1 MTLTDKNK
9 VTAKSRNTAAIVAGV
24 IGLILLWWFYPQIRA
39 AMDPVREASSVDGA
53 VMPAAETSDAAA
65 EPKPTADIETAT
77 DIPNEEVATAAPDL
91 ATSEA
96 ATAAPDLATSEAAS
110 EEAVSESQSA
120 EASSDAPVEPL
131 SSKLAAPKF
140 DVVRIETDGSALIA
154 GQADGRGYVVL
165 SVDGVEQP
173 EARVDL
179 SGNGQFVIFAF
190 LPPTADQQSLKLH
203 LYAEDGSGPVASV
216 QTVFVAPA
224 TAASSGTENTAAAV
238 EEQIAASED
247 PEAET
252 GMSSTEAKST
262 NLEVDTAPVTETDT
276 APVAEEVTA
285 SKDPEAETGMSS
297 TEAKSTNLEV
307 DTAPVAEAEA
317 APVAEADTA
326 PVTETDTAPVAEEVT
341 ASKDPEAETGMSST
355 EAKSTNLEVDTAP
368 VAEAE
373 AAPVAEVD
381 TAPVT
386 ETDTAPVAEEVTAS
400 KDPDPKSEL
409 ASTDTGSTNAEANST
424 PATVI
429 LADEDGVRVLQNGAS
444 TAVSPAV
451 TIDTISYSSNG
462 DVILGG
468 RGQAG
473 NFVRI
478 YLENQSIA
486 TSEIAVDGY
495 WALEL
500 RDIEPGIYTL
510 RIDELNPGGDV
521 VSRAETPFKREAAEE
536 LAELM
541 AVEAEVEEP
550 RLEVPSESAAV
561 AKAEAQPAA
570 QTETETA
577 PEKPLAQA
585 VTQVEVNVQPEVAAL
600 DGQDEQSSNG
610 GSAVVERLPSETAPA
625 LRAPSKKFRV
635 RTVQPGSTLWAIAKE
650 SYGAGIE
657 YFKVFE
663 ANKERIRDPDLIYPG
678 QVFEI
683 PD

>member
-1 MTLTDKNK
+1 MTVTDKNK

-39 AMDPVREASSVDGA
+39 AMDPVREASSVEDA
-53 VMPAAETSDAAA
+53 MMPAAETSDVAA
-65 EPKPTADIETAT
+65 ESKPTADIETAT
-77 DIPNEEVATAAPDL
+77 DSPNREDAASAPELD
-91 ATSEA
+91 TSEA
-96 ATAAPDLATSEAAS
+96 AA
-110 EEAVSESQSA
+110 EEVVSESQSA
-120 EASSDAPVEPL
+120 EASSAAPAAPAAPAEPL
-131 SSKLAAPKF
+131 SSKLAAPSF

-165 SVDGVEQP
+165 SVDGVEQL
-173 EARVDL
+173 EARADL
-179 SGNGQFVIFAF
+179 NGNGQFVIFAF
-190 LPPTADQQSLKLH
+190 LPSKAVQQNIKLH

-224 TAASSGTENTAAAV
+224 TVVSSGTESAAAAGQ
-238 EEQIAASED
+238 EEVAASED

-252 GMSSTEAKST
+252 EMASTEAKST
-262 NLEVDTAPVTETDT
+262 NLEADEAPVAEVDA
-276 APVAEEVTA
+276 APVAEVDAAPVAEVDAAPVAEAVAAPGAEEVTA
-285 SKDPEAETGMSS
+285 SKEPESET
-297 TEAKSTNLEV
+297 
-307 DTAPVAEAEA
+307 
-317 APVAEADTA
+317 
-326 PVTETDTAPVAEEVT
+326 
-341 ASKDPEAETGMSST
+341 
-355 EAKSTNLEVDTAP
+355 
-368 VAEAE
+368 
-373 AAPVAEVD
+373 
-381 TAPVT
+381 
-386 ETDTAPVAEEVTAS
+386 
-400 KDPDPKSEL
+400 EL
-409 ASTDTGSTNAEANST
+409 ASTDMGSSNAEATSA

-429 LADEDGVRVLQNGAS
+429 LADEDGVRVLQDGAPA
-444 TAVSPAV
+444 AVAPAV

-478 YLENQSIA
+478 YLDNQSIA

-495 WALEL
+495 WAVEL
-500 RDIEPGIYTL
+500 SDIEPGIYTL
-510 RIDELNPGGDV
+510 RIDELNPAGDV
-521 VSRAETPFKREAAEE
+521 LSRAETPFKREAAEE

-541 AVEAEVEEP
+541 AVETKAEEP
-550 RLEVPSESAAV
+550 RVEVPSESAVV
-561 AKAEAQPAA
+561 AKAEAEAQPPAV
-570 QTETETA
+570 QVETETT
-577 PEKPLAQA
+577 PEKPLAQT

-610 GSAVVERLPSETAPA
+610 GSAVVEGLPAETAPT

>member
-9 VTAKSRNTAAIVAGV
+9 VTAKSRNKAAIVAGV

-39 AMDPVREASSVDGA
+39 AVDPVREASSVEDA
-53 VMPAAETSDAAA
+53 MMPAAETSDAAA

-77 DIPNEEVATAAPDL
+77 DSPNREDAASAPEL

-96 ATAAPDLATSEAAS
+96 AP
-110 EEAVSESQSA
+110 EEAVSESQSS
-120 EASSDAPVEPL
+120 EASSAAPAEPL

-173 EARVDL
+173 EARADL

-190 LPPTADQQSLKLH
+190 LPSTADQQALRLH

-224 TAASSGTENTAAAV
+224 TAVSSGKESAAAAV
-238 EEQIAASED
+238 EEEVAASED
-247 PEAET
+247 PEAESE
-252 GMSSTEAKST
+252 MASTEAKST
-262 NLEVDTAPVTETDT
+262 NLEADAAPVAEAAA
-276 APVAEEVTA
+276 APGAEEVTA
-285 SKDPEAETGMSS
+285 SKEPESET
-297 TEAKSTNLEV
+297 
-307 DTAPVAEAEA
+307 
-317 APVAEADTA
+317 
-326 PVTETDTAPVAEEVT
+326 
-341 ASKDPEAETGMSST
+341 
-355 EAKSTNLEVDTAP
+355 
-368 VAEAE
+368 
-373 AAPVAEVD
+373 
-381 TAPVT
+381 
-386 ETDTAPVAEEVTAS
+386 
-400 KDPDPKSEL
+400 EL
-409 ASTDTGSTNAEANST
+409 ASTDMGSSNAEATSA

-429 LADEDGVRVLQNGAS
+429 LADEDGVRVLQDGAP
-444 TAVSPAV
+444 AEVAPAV

-478 YLENQSIA
+478 YLDNQSIA
-486 TSEIAVDGY
+486 TSEVAVDGY
-495 WALEL
+495 WAVEL
-500 RDIEPGIYTL
+500 SDIEPGIYTL
-510 RIDELNPGGDV
+510 RIDELNPAGDV

-541 AVEAEVEEP
+541 AVETEAEEP
-550 RLEVPSESAAV
+550 RFKVPSESAVV
-561 AKAEAQPAA
+561 AKAEDEEAQPDL
-570 QTETETA
+570 QVETETA

-610 GSAVVERLPSETAPA
+610 GSAVVEDLPAETAPA
-625 LRAPSKKFRV
+625 LRVPSKKFRV

>member
-9 VTAKSRNTAAIVAGV
+9 VTAKSRNKAAIVAGV

-39 AMDPVREASSVDGA
+39 AVDPVREASSVEDA
-53 VMPAAETSDAAA
+53 MMPAAETSDAAA

-77 DIPNEEVATAAPDL
+77 DSPNREDAASAPEL

-96 ATAAPDLATSEAAS
+96 AP
-110 EEAVSESQSA
+110 EEAVSESQSS
-120 EASSDAPVEPL
+120 EASSAAPAEPL

-173 EARVDL
+173 EARADL

-190 LPPTADQQSLKLH
+190 LPSTADQQALRLH

-224 TAASSGTENTAAAV
+224 TAVSSGTESAAAAV
-238 EEQIAASED
+238 EEEVAASED
-247 PEAET
+247 PEAESE
-252 GMSSTEAKST
+252 MASTEAKST
-262 NLEVDTAPVTETDT
+262 NLEAAAAQAANAYAAPVAEAYA
-276 APVAEEVTA
+276 APVAEAAAAPGAEEVTA
-285 SKDPEAETGMSS
+285 SKEPESET
-297 TEAKSTNLEV
+297 
-307 DTAPVAEAEA
+307 
-317 APVAEADTA
+317 
-326 PVTETDTAPVAEEVT
+326 
-341 ASKDPEAETGMSST
+341 
-355 EAKSTNLEVDTAP
+355 
-368 VAEAE
+368 
-373 AAPVAEVD
+373 
-381 TAPVT
+381 
-386 ETDTAPVAEEVTAS
+386 
-400 KDPDPKSEL
+400 EL
-409 ASTDTGSTNAEANST
+409 ASTDMGSSNAEATSA

-429 LADEDGVRVLQNGAS
+429 LADEDGVRVLQDGAP
-444 TAVSPAV
+444 AEVAPAV

-478 YLENQSIA
+478 YLDNQSIA

-495 WALEL
+495 WAVEL
-500 RDIEPGIYTL
+500 SDIEPGIYTL
-510 RIDELNPGGDV
+510 RIDELNPAGDV

-541 AVEAEVEEP
+541 AVETEAEEP
-550 RLEVPSESAAV
+550 RFKVPSESAVV
-561 AKAEAQPAA
+561 AKAEDEEAQPDL
-570 QTETETA
+570 QVETETA

-610 GSAVVERLPSETAPA
+610 GSAVVEDLPAETAPA
-625 LRAPSKKFRV
+625 LRVPSKKFRV

>member
-9 VTAKSRNTAAIVAGV
+9 MTAKSRNTAAIVAGV

-39 AMDPVREASSVDGA
+39 AVDPVRETSSVEDA

-65 EPKPTADIETAT
+65 EPKPTADIEAAT
-77 DIPNEEVATAAPDL
+77 DNSNGEDAEAAP
-91 ATSEA
+91 E
-96 ATAAPDLATSEAAS
+96 LATSEAAS
-110 EEAVSESQSA
+110 EEAVSESQSV
-120 EASSDAPVEPL
+120 EASSAAPADPL

-140 DVVRIETDGSALIA
+140 DIVRIETDGSALIA

-173 EARVDL
+173 EARADL
-179 SGNGQFVIFAF
+179 NGNGQFVIFAF
-190 LPPTADQQSLKLH
+190 LPSTADQQSLKLH

-224 TAASSGTENTAAAV
+224 TVVSSGSESAAAV
-238 EEQIAASED
+238 VEEEVAASEN
-247 PEAET
+247 PNAET
-252 GMSSTEAKST
+252 EMASTEVKST
-262 NLEVDTAPVTETDT
+262 NLEADAAPAAEADA
-276 APVAEEVTA
+276 APGAEEVTA
-285 SKDPEAETGMSS
+285 SKALESET
-297 TEAKSTNLEV
+297 
-307 DTAPVAEAEA
+307 
-317 APVAEADTA
+317 
-326 PVTETDTAPVAEEVT
+326 
-341 ASKDPEAETGMSST
+341 
-355 EAKSTNLEVDTAP
+355 
-368 VAEAE
+368 
-373 AAPVAEVD
+373 
-381 TAPVT
+381 
-386 ETDTAPVAEEVTAS
+386 
-400 KDPDPKSEL
+400 EL
-409 ASTDTGSTNAEANST
+409 ASTDKGSSNAEATSA

-429 LADEDGVRVLQNGAS
+429 LADEDGVRVLQDGAP
-444 TAVSPAV
+444 AEVAPAV

-478 YLENQSIA
+478 YLDNQSIA

-495 WALEL
+495 WAVEL
-500 RDIEPGIYTL
+500 SDIEPGIYTL
-510 RIDELNPGGDV
+510 RIDELNPSGNV

-541 AVEAEVEEP
+541 AVETQAEEP
-550 RLEVPSESAAV
+550 RVEVPSESAVV
-561 AKAEAQPAA
+561 AKAEAEEAQPPAVV
-570 QTETETA
+570 QVEPETA
-577 PEKPLAQA
+577 PEKPLAQT

-600 DGQDEQSSNG
+600 DGQVEQSSNG
-610 GSAVVERLPSETAPA
+610 GSAVVEELPAETAPA

>member
-39 AMDPVREASSVDGA
+39 AMDPVREASSVEDA
-53 VMPAAETSDAAA
+53 MMPAAETSDAAA

-77 DIPNEEVATAAPDL
+77 DSPNREDAASAPEL

-96 ATAAPDLATSEAAS
+96 AP
-110 EEAVSESQSA
+110 EEAVSESQSS
-120 EASSDAPVEPL
+120 EASSAAPAEPL

-173 EARVDL
+173 EARADL
-179 SGNGQFVIFAF
+179 NGNGQFVIFAF
-190 LPPTADQQSLKLH
+190 LPSTADQQSLKLH

-224 TAASSGTENTAAAV
+224 TAVSSGTESAAAAV
-238 EEQIAASED
+238 EEEVAASED
-247 PEAET
+247 PEAESE
-252 GMSSTEAKST
+252 MASTEAKST
-262 NLEVDTAPVTETDT
+262 NLEAAAAQAAKADAAPVAEADA
-276 APVAEEVTA
+276 APVAEAAAAPGAEEVTA
-285 SKDPEAETGMSS
+285 SKEPESET
-297 TEAKSTNLEV
+297 
-307 DTAPVAEAEA
+307 
-317 APVAEADTA
+317 
-326 PVTETDTAPVAEEVT
+326 
-341 ASKDPEAETGMSST
+341 
-355 EAKSTNLEVDTAP
+355 
-368 VAEAE
+368 
-373 AAPVAEVD
+373 
-381 TAPVT
+381 
-386 ETDTAPVAEEVTAS
+386 
-400 KDPDPKSEL
+400 EL
-409 ASTDTGSTNAEANST
+409 ASTDMGSSNAEATSA

-429 LADEDGVRVLQNGAS
+429 LADEDGVRVLQDGAP
-444 TAVSPAV
+444 AEVAPAV

-478 YLENQSIA
+478 YLDNQSIA

-495 WALEL
+495 WAVEL
-500 RDIEPGIYTL
+500 SDIEPGIYTL
-510 RIDELNPGGDV
+510 RIDELNPAGDV

-541 AVEAEVEEP
+541 AVETEAEEP
-550 RLEVPSESAAV
+550 RVEVPSESAVV
-561 AKAEAQPAA
+561 AKAEDEEAQPAV
-570 QTETETA
+570 QVETETA

-610 GSAVVERLPSETAPA
+610 GSAVVEGLPAETAPA

>member
-9 VTAKSRNTAAIVAGV
+9 VTAKSRNKAAIVAGV

-39 AMDPVREASSVDGA
+39 AVDPVREASSVEDA
-53 VMPAAETSDAAA
+53 MMPAAETSDAAA

-77 DIPNEEVATAAPDL
+77 DSPNREDAASAPEL

-96 ATAAPDLATSEAAS
+96 AP
-110 EEAVSESQSA
+110 EEAVSESQSS
-120 EASSDAPVEPL
+120 EASSAAPAEPL

-173 EARVDL
+173 EARADL

-190 LPPTADQQSLKLH
+190 LPSTADQQALRLH

-224 TAASSGTENTAAAV
+224 TAVSSGTESAAAAV
-238 EEQIAASED
+238 EEEVAASED
-247 PEAET
+247 PEAESE
-252 GMSSTEAKST
+252 MASTEAKST
-262 NLEVDTAPVTETDT
+262 NLEAAAAQAANADAAPVAEADA
-276 APVAEEVTA
+276 APVAEAAAAPGAEEVTA
-285 SKDPEAETGMSS
+285 SKEPESET
-297 TEAKSTNLEV
+297 
-307 DTAPVAEAEA
+307 
-317 APVAEADTA
+317 
-326 PVTETDTAPVAEEVT
+326 
-341 ASKDPEAETGMSST
+341 
-355 EAKSTNLEVDTAP
+355 
-368 VAEAE
+368 
-373 AAPVAEVD
+373 
-381 TAPVT
+381 
-386 ETDTAPVAEEVTAS
+386 
-400 KDPDPKSEL
+400 EL
-409 ASTDTGSTNAEANST
+409 ASTDMGSSNAEATSA

-429 LADEDGVRVLQNGAS
+429 LADEDGVRVLQDGAP
-444 TAVSPAV
+444 AEVAPAV

-478 YLENQSIA
+478 YLDNQSIA
-486 TSEIAVDGY
+486 TSEIAMDGY
-495 WALEL
+495 WAVEL
-500 RDIEPGIYTL
+500 SDIEPGIYTL
-510 RIDELNPGGDV
+510 RIDELNPAGDV

-541 AVEAEVEEP
+541 AVETEAEEP
-550 RLEVPSESAAV
+550 RFKVPSESAVV
-561 AKAEAQPAA
+561 AKAEDEEAQPDL
-570 QTETETA
+570 QVETETA

-610 GSAVVERLPSETAPA
+610 GSAVVEDLPAETAPA
-625 LRAPSKKFRV
+625 LRVPSKKFRV